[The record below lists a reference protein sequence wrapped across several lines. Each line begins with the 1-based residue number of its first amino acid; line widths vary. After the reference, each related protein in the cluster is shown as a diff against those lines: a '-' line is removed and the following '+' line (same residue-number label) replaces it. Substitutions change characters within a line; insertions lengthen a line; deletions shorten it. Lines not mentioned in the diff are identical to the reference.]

1 MRKTRFGIVG
11 TGRIS
16 DWVLKGA
23 VMEPRFEAAAVCSRS
38 RESGKAFAEAHGIAK
53 VYTDIDEM
61 ASDPEIDAI
70 YIGTPNST
78 HHDLAILCMNHGKH
92 VLCEKPMAANAKEV
106 KEMIDV
112 ARANGVMLMEAMIS
126 TLCPNF
132 VAARARLA
140 EMGDVRHYFASFCQ
154 YSSKYDL
161 VKRIIAGEDDS
172 PVPSSFNPDCCGG
185 ALMDIGIYPIYPMV
199 SLFGRPKGIKASVT
213 TCEVPV
219 ASSRFDK
226 ICDEAATADLN
237 DVNMPVASSRFDKL
251 RDREREADAEPV
263 EASSRE
269 GWKRVDLQ
277 GSVVFEYEGM
287 DATAIYSKIADSL
300 LRSEI
305 SCDGGIISLDQIHI
319 CRHAKM
325 TKRGAPTS
333 GRASGPDAVDISVP
347 VDADEYLCE
356 FREFIDV
363 LESGRIE
370 SSVNSLE
377 TSLATAEILDEI
389 RRQAGVVFPGD

>member
-78 HHDLAILCMNHGKH
+78 HHDLAILCMNRGKH
-92 VLCEKPMAANAKEV
+92 VLCEKPMAANAREV

-112 ARANGVMLMEAMIS
+112 ARVNGVMLMEAMIS

-226 ICDEAATADLN
+226 
-237 DVNMPVASSRFDKL
+237 L
-251 RDREREADAEPV
+251 RDREREADSEPV

-319 CRHAKM
+319 CRHAEM

-347 VDADEYLCE
+347 VDSDEYLCE

>member
-78 HHDLAILCMNHGKH
+78 HHDLAILCMNRGKH
-92 VLCEKPMAANAKEV
+92 VLCEKPMGANAKEV

-140 EMGDVRHYFASFCQ
+140 EMGNVRHYFASFCQ

-161 VKRIIAGEDDS
+161 VKRIIAGEEDS

-213 TCEVPV
+213 TCKV
-219 ASSRFDK
+219 
-226 ICDEAATADLN
+226 
-237 DVNMPVASSRFDKL
+237 PVASSRFDKL

>member
-132 VAARARLA
+132 VAARAHLA

-172 PVPSSFNPDCCGG
+172 PVPSSLNPERCGG
-185 ALMDIGIYPIYPMV
+185 ALMDIGIYTVFPMV
-199 SLFGRPKGIKASVT
+199 ALFGRPRGIKAEVT

-219 ASSRFDK
+219 R
-226 ICDEAATADLN
+226 L
-237 DVNMPVASSRFDKL
+237 
-251 RDREREADAEPV
+251 DRKE
-263 EASSRE
+263 
-269 GWKRVDLQ
+269 WKRIDLQ
-277 GSVVFEYEGM
+277 GSVIFEYDGM
-287 DATAIYSKIADSL
+287 SASVIYSKIADSN
-300 LRSEI
+300 LRTEI
-305 SCDGGIISLDQIHI
+305 SCDKGIISLDQIHI
-319 CRHAKM
+319 CRHAEM

-347 VDADEYLCE
+347 VDSDEYLCE

>member
-1 MRKTRFGIVG
+1 MKKTRFGIVG

-23 VMEPRFEAAAVCSRS
+23 VLEPRFEAAAVCSRS
-38 RESGKAFAEAHGIAK
+38 QESGKAFAEAHGIAK

-132 VAARARLA
+132 VAARAHLA

-226 ICDEAATADLN
+226 L
-237 DVNMPVASSRFDKL
+237 S
-251 RDREREADAEPV
+251 DREREADAEPV
-263 EASSRE
+263 EASSWE

-305 SCDGGIISLDQIHI
+305 SCDSGIISLDQIHI
-319 CRHAKM
+319 CRHAEM

-347 VDADEYLCE
+347 VDTDEYLCE

>member
-38 RESGKAFAEAHGIAK
+38 RDSGKAFAEAHGIAK

-78 HHDLAILCMNHGKH
+78 HHDLAILCMNRGKH
-92 VLCEKPMAANAKEV
+92 VLCEKPMAANAREV

-112 ARANGVMLMEAMIS
+112 ARVNGVMLMEAMIS

-226 ICDEAATADLN
+226 
-237 DVNMPVASSRFDKL
+237 L
-251 RDREREADAEPV
+251 RDREREADSEPV

-319 CRHAKM
+319 CRHAEM

-347 VDADEYLCE
+347 VDSDEYLCE

>member
-132 VAARARLA
+132 VAARKHLA
-140 EMGDVRHYFASFCQ
+140 GMGAVRHYFASFCQ

-161 VKRIIAGEDDS
+161 VKRIIAGEEDS

-226 ICDEAATADLN
+226 
-237 DVNMPVASSRFDKL
+237 L

-269 GWKRVDLQ
+269 GWKQVDLQ

>member
-1 MRKTRFGIVG
+1 MRVELWALARGPILLLDVDLVRLLHAVTFHDNLVG
-11 TGRIS
+11 M
-16 DWVLKGA
+16 A
-23 VMEPRFEAAAVCSRS
+23 FELHSEQNGVEC
-38 RESGKAFAEAHGIAK
+38 H
-53 VYTDIDEM
+53 
-61 ASDPEIDAI
+61 
-70 YIGTPNST
+70 
-78 HHDLAILCMNHGKH
+78 L
-92 VLCEKPMAANAKEV
+92 
-106 KEMIDV
+106 V
-112 ARANGVMLMEAMIS
+112 ARDA
-126 TLCPNF
+126 
-132 VAARARLA
+132 
-140 EMGDVRHYFASFCQ
+140 
-154 YSSKYDL
+154 
-161 VKRIIAGEDDS
+161 
-172 PVPSSFNPDCCGG
+172 
-185 ALMDIGIYPIYPMV
+185 
-199 SLFGRPKGIKASVT
+199 
-213 TCEVPV
+213 
-219 ASSRFDK
+219 
-226 ICDEAATADLN
+226 
-237 DVNMPVASSRFDKL
+237 
-251 RDREREADAEPV
+251 ADAEPV

>member
-1 MRKTRFGIVG
+1 MKKTRFGIVG

-23 VMEPRFEAAAVCSRS
+23 VMEPRFEAAAVCSRT
-38 RESGKAFAEAHGIAK
+38 EAKGKAFAEAHNIGK
-53 VYTDIDEM
+53 VYTDINEM
-61 ASDPEIDAI
+61 ASDPDIDAI

-78 HHDLAILCMNHGKH
+78 HHDQAILCMNHGKH
-92 VLCEKPMAANAKEV
+92 VLCEKPMASNAREV
-106 KEMIDV
+106 SEMIDV
-112 ARANGVMLMEAMIS
+112 AKANGVMLMEAMIS

-132 VAARARLA
+132 VAARERLA
-140 EMGDVRHYFASFCQ
+140 EMGSVRHYFASFCQ

-161 VKRIIAGEDDS
+161 LKRILAGEDDS

-219 ASSRFDK
+219 GK
-226 ICDEAATADLN
+226 E
-237 DVNMPVASSRFDKL
+237 
-251 RDREREADAEPV
+251 
-263 EASSRE
+263 
-269 GWKRVDLQ
+269 WKQMDLQ
-277 GSVVFEYEGM
+277 GSVIFEYEGM
-287 DATAIYSKIADSL
+287 STAVIYSKIADSRL
-300 LRSEI
+300 CSEI
-305 SCDGGIISLDQIHI
+305 SCDSGIISLDQIHI
-319 CRHAKM
+319 CRHAEL
-325 TKRGAPTS
+325 TRRGAPTS
-333 GRASGPDAVDISVP
+333 GRASGPEAEDISVP
-347 VDADEYLCE
+347 VDTDEYLCE

-377 TSLATAEILDEI
+377 TSLVTAEILDEI
-389 RRQAGVVFPGD
+389 RRQAGVVFPAD

>member
-23 VMEPRFEAAAVCSRS
+23 VLEPRFEAAAVCSRS
-38 RESGKAFAEAHGIAK
+38 LEKGRAFAAAHGIPK

-78 HHDLAILCMNHGKH
+78 HKDIAVRCLNHGKN
-92 VLCEKPMAANAKEV
+92 VLCEKPMASNSREVREMMAAAK
-106 KEMIDV
+106 
-112 ARANGVMLMEAMIS
+112 ANGVMLMEAMIS

-132 VAARARLA
+132 VAARARLKDLGA
-140 EMGDVRHYFASFCQ
+140 ARHYFASFCQ

-172 PVPSSFNPDCCGG
+172 PVPSSLNPECCGG
-185 ALMDIGIYPIYPMV
+185 ALMDIGIYTVFPMV
-199 SLFGRPKGIKASVT
+199 ALFGRPKGIKAQVT

-219 ASSRFDK
+219 RFG
-226 ICDEAATADLN
+226 
-237 DVNMPVASSRFDKL
+237 RFDKL
-251 RDREREADAEPV
+251 SDRASHSDRPAAEPA
-263 EASSRE
+263 EAHLENHSDRLVAELAEAHQAENSGRS
-269 GWKRVDLQ
+269 GWKRIDLQ
-277 GSVVFEYEGM
+277 GSVVFEYDGM
-287 DATAIYSKIADSL
+287 DAAVIYSKIADSN
-300 LRSEI
+300 LRTEI
-305 SCDGGIISLDQIHI
+305 SCDGGIVSLDQVHI
-319 CRHAKM
+319 CRGAAM
-325 TKRGAPTS
+325 TLRGAPTS
-333 GRASGPDAVDISVP
+333 GRSSGPRPIDISVP
-347 VDADEYLCE
+347 TDPDEYLCE

-363 LESGRIE
+363 LESGGKE
-370 SSVNSLE
+370 SPVNSLE

-389 RRQAGVVFPGD
+389 RRQAGIVFPTD

>member
-92 VLCEKPMAANAKEV
+92 VLCEKPMAANAREV

-112 ARANGVMLMEAMIS
+112 ARVNGVMLMEAMIS

-132 VAARARLA
+132 VAARAHLA

-161 VKRIIAGEDDS
+161 VKRIIAGRMIRRCR
-172 PVPSSFNPDCCGG
+172 VPSI
-185 ALMDIGIYPIYPMV
+185 L
-199 SLFGRPKGIKASVT
+199 T
-213 TCEVPV
+213 
-219 ASSRFDK
+219 
-226 ICDEAATADLN
+226 AAA
-237 DVNMPVASSRFDKL
+237 
-251 RDREREADAEPV
+251 ER
-263 EASSRE
+263 
-269 GWKRVDLQ
+269 
-277 GSVVFEYEGM
+277 
-287 DATAIYSKIADSL
+287 
-300 LRSEI
+300 
-305 SCDGGIISLDQIHI
+305 
-319 CRHAKM
+319 
-325 TKRGAPTS
+325 
-333 GRASGPDAVDISVP
+333 
-347 VDADEYLCE
+347 
-356 FREFIDV
+356 
-363 LESGRIE
+363 
-370 SSVNSLE
+370 
-377 TSLATAEILDEI
+377 
-389 RRQAGVVFPGD
+389 